1 MIKRKT
7 VHLKIECDAIMD
19 LVYCQCAIISYIYL
33 LLIFIVIQ
41 NDLIISLFEF
51 RQLLSMDYYS
61 LLHSPFPA
69 DRNCKACQWLR
80 LYALEYCVAQVQ

>member
-7 VHLKIECDAIMD
+7 VHLKIECDAIMN

-33 LLIFIVIQ
+33 LLIFIMIQ
-41 NDLIISLFEF
+41 NDLILNLFRF

-61 LLHSPFPA
+61 LCIVHYSPIEIVE
-69 DRNCKACQWLR
+69 LT
-80 LYALEYCVAQVQ
+80 VGG